1 MSTTTAEATE
11 APESTG
17 GDGPLLDLTDAG
29 VKKFIK
35 QAKARGYVTM
45 DELNKV
51 LPSEEVTSEAIEDT
65 LAMLSEM
72 GVNVIEAEEA
82 EAEGPTEVV
91 VREDNAVAE
100 TAKESAYDR
109 TDDPVRMY
117 LREMGSVELL
127 SREGEIAIAKR
138 IEAGR
143 DTMIRGLCES
153 ALTFEAIMVWREELA
168 SGRILLREVIDLE
181 QTYGGVTGT
190 LPGTSIPAPPAGEVV
205 QSPPQGGPKAIAAAI
220 AQKAAPEA
228 AAAAP
233 APGPAV
239 EEEEDEAAADA
250 AAAEAAAAAEEEE
263 DFDDGAGPTISAME
277 AELREGV
284 MATLD
289 AIASEFESFR
299 LLQEK
304 LVAQKLKG
312 EDLSEKDRAA
322 YQAATGAIV
331 LHLKTLKL
339 NNNRIE
345 ALVEQLY
352 AINKRL
358 MGLEGRLLRLA
369 DSYGISRTEFL
380 KAYFGQEMRPD
391 WSTQVKS
398 LGVRWTKFAD
408 NDKGQI
414 GDIRAEIAALAT
426 ETGVPIDDYRRIV
439 QTVQKGEREARQ
451 AKKEMVEANL
461 RLVISI
467 AKKYTNRGL
476 QFLDLIQEGN
486 IGLMKAVDKFE
497 YRRGYKFSTYATWWI
512 RQAIT
517 RSIADQ
523 ARTIRIPV
531 HMIETI
537 NKVVRTSRQMLRL
550 AERHRVPRRAFLE
563 SYMGHELDENWLD
576 NVAKIDKKWAAFA
589 TSERETVERIR
600 TEISTIAQGTGT
612 SLAEFRRIVNQVQ
625 KAEREARIAK
635 KEMVEANLRLA
646 ISIAKKYTNR
656 GLQFLDLIQ
665 EGNIGLMKAVDKF
678 EYRRGYKFSTYATWW
693 IRQAITRSIA
703 DQART
708 IRIPVHMI
716 ETINKLVR
724 TGRQFL
730 HETGRE
736 ATPEE
741 LAERLSMP
749 LEKVRKVLK
758 IAKEPISLETPIG
771 DEEDSHL
778 GDFIEDK
785 NAVIPVDAAI
795 QSNLKETVT
804 RVLASLTPREERVL
818 RMRFGIGMNTDH
830 TLEEVGQQF
839 SVTRE
844 RIRQIEAKA
853 LRKLKHPS
861 RSRKMR
867 SFLDQ

>member
-1 MSTTTAEATE
+1 MAKNDTQEVDAAEA
-11 APESTG
+11 
-17 GDGPLLDLTDAG
+17 GDAPLLDLNDAS
-29 VKKFIK
+29 VKKLIAR
-35 QAKARGYVTM
+35 AKKRGIITV
-45 DELNKV
+45 DELNEA
-51 LPSEEVTSEAIEDT
+51 LPSDQMSPDQIEDVMSA
-65 LAMLSEM
+65 LNEM
-72 GVNVIEAEEA
+72 GVQVVENEER
-82 EAEGPTEVV
+82 G
-91 VREDNAVAE
+91 EDDEEEDKE
-100 TAKESAYDR
+100 TESALEDEVDPLDDGGPRPAAATKKEPTDR

-117 LREMGSVELL
+117 LREMGAVELL

-143 DTMIRGLCES
+143 DTMIWGLCES
-153 ALTFEAIMVWREELA
+153 PITFNAIIGWSNALNE
-168 SGRILLREVIDLE
+168 GRMQLREIIDLE
-181 QTYGGVTGT
+181 AM
-190 LPGTSIPAPPAGEVV
+190 LSK
-205 QSPPQGGPKAIAAAI
+205 GPTAEQIAAT
-220 AQKAAPEA
+220 
-228 AAAAP
+228 
-233 APGPAV
+233 
-239 EEEEDEAAADA
+239 EEGEEG
-250 AAAEAAAAAEEEE
+250 AEGEISEKT
-263 DFDDGAGPTISAME
+263 AGPTIKEEEEPADEPEVPGDDEDEDMVERRARPQDTSDDDEDNTLSLAQME
-277 AELREGV
+277 ETLKPAALEKFAEITSIFKKFSKVQGSRMDALQAGHDFPAADEKKYQKLREDLTAQV
-284 MATLD
+284 
-289 AIASEFESFR
+289 ESVQFHGS
-299 LLQEK
+299 K
-304 LVAQKLKG
+304 
-312 EDLSEKDRAA
+312 
-322 YQAATGAIV
+322 
-331 LHLKTLKL
+331 
-339 NNNRIE
+339 IE
-345 ALVEQLY
+345 YLVEQLY
-352 AINKRL
+352 SYNRRL
-358 MGLEGRLLRLA
+358 TA
-369 DSYGISRTEFL
+369 
-380 KAYFGQEMRPD
+380 
-391 WSTQVKS
+391 
-398 LGVRWTKFAD
+398 LG
-408 NDKGQI
+408 G
-414 GDIRAEIAALAT
+414 
-426 ETGVPIDDYRRIV
+426 
-439 QTVQKGEREARQ
+439 
-451 AKKEMVEANL
+451 
-461 RLVISI
+461 
-467 AKKYTNRGL
+467 
-476 QFLDLIQEGN
+476 
-486 IGLMKAVDKFE
+486 
-497 YRRGYKFSTYATWWI
+497 
-512 RQAIT
+512 
-517 RSIADQ
+517 
-523 ARTIRIPV
+523 
-531 HMIETI
+531 
-537 NKVVRTSRQMLRL
+537 QMLRL

-576 NVAKIDKKWAAFA
+576 SATKVDKKWAAFA
-589 TSERETVERIR
+589 AAEGDTVERIR
-600 TEISTIAQGTGT
+600 NEISTIAQGTGT

-635 KEMVEANLRLA
+635 KEMVEANLRLV